1 MSTEKIKSLI
11 AAFGVNLHMHKYIG
25 HLRGQ
30 SSGSRLTNC
39 FMTMGG
45 YKNLSG
51 VEDGMDKKSV

>member
-1 MSTEKIKSLI
+1 
-11 AAFGVNLHMHKYIG
+11 MHKYKG

-39 FMTMGG
+39 LMTMGG

-51 VEDGMDKKSV
+51 VEGVIDKKSV